1 MSNEDQ
7 HDTINE
13 LLTEKEL
20 LELFGIKKESLDYL
34 RREKHLLFLKVGT
47 TIRLYHQRSIMKW
60 LMAREVVLN
69 AAEMSDG
76 LY

>member
-34 RREKHLLFLKVGT
+34 RREKHLRLVRLF
-47 TIRLYHQRSIMKW
+47 
-60 LMAREVVLN
+60 
-69 AAEMSDG
+69 
-76 LY
+76 

>member
-1 MSNEDQ
+1 MSSENQ
-7 HDTINE
+7 HDTISE

-34 RREKHLLFLKVGT
+34 RREKRLPFLKVGT
-47 TIRLYHQRSIMKW
+47 TTRLYHQRSIMKW

-69 AAEMSDG
+69 RAEMS
-76 LY
+76 

>member
-1 MSNEDQ
+1 MSSEDQ

-34 RREKHLLFLKVGT
+34 RREKQLPFLKVGT
-47 TIRLYHQRSIMKW
+47 TTRLYHQRSIMKW
-60 LMAREVVLN
+60 LMNREVVLN
-69 AAEMSDG
+69 RAEMS
-76 LY
+76 